1 MVVDAL
7 RSGRVV
13 LSLEPGGLDGVGRRN
28 QAASDVPRGLR
39 SYRTGS
45 LKLDFPD
52 MDVSIRYFTASLRVS
67 FHT

>member
-52 MDVSIRYFTASLRVS
+52 MDVSIRYFTTSLRVC

>member
-52 MDVSIRYFTASLRVS
+52 MDA
-67 FHT
+67 

>member
-1 MVVDAL
+1 VIVVWLWSRGVVVMVVDAL

-52 MDVSIRYFTASLRVS
+52 MDA
-67 FHT
+67 